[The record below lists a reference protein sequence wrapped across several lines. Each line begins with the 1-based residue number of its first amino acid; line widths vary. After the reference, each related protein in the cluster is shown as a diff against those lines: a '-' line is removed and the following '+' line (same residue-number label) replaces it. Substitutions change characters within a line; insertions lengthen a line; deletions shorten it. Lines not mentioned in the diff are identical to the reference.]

1 MSPDQDG
8 STRFWGIL
16 ASFLHSRRK
25 WRHASHH
32 RFHQRHWSKQS
43 QCLKGGE
50 DILSTGSRMEH
61 AVNATLAMLINTRTY
76 MMDRNQSDR
85 HRRIKENPE
94 LITRTLPPD
103 LQHFYE
109 QKEERNCSIKDETLE
124 TGEKTFGLLSLRQL
138 LQTANSPQTFLQ
150 FCFFCEQ

>member
-1 MSPDQDG
+1 
-8 STRFWGIL
+8 
-16 ASFLHSRRK
+16 
-25 WRHASHH
+25 
-32 RFHQRHWSKQS
+32 
-43 QCLKGGE
+43 
-50 DILSTGSRMEH
+50 
-61 AVNATLAMLINTRTY
+61 